1 MAVGFVAFAE
11 RFEVVAFAIY
21 VFQFAYF
28 VLLGNFAI
36 FVLFVELVSLANFAT
51 FALFVELVS
60 LANFAIF
67 ALFANF
73 FSFVAFASF
82 RLSNRKSRFCGLK
95 LGQAFFLFR
104 VDSYYGI

>member
-28 VLLGNFAI
+28 VLFGNFAT
-36 FVLFVELVSLANFAT
+36 L
-51 FALFVELVS
+51 ALFVELVS
-60 LANFAIF
+60 LANIAIF

-73 FSFVAFASF
+73 FSFVTFASF
-82 RLSNRKSRFCGLK
+82 RHPSRQIAVWWFK
-95 LGQAFFLFR
+95 NWTSIFL
-104 VDSYYGI
+104 V